1 MVMNTLVE
9 ASYNSI
15 VTMIKIIFVSYTSVT
30 MAVDYLVEEDIV
42 YFHLEVLIHWL
53 FLRLNVVMQ
62 EYTPVPCLALWSR
75 KLCLCA
81 LL

>member
-15 VTMIKIIFVSYTSVT
+15 VTMIKMIFVSYTSVT

-62 EYTPVPCLALWSR
+62 EDTPVPCLALWSR
-75 KLCLCA
+75 KLCLCT